1 MFRII
6 EGAEDAAEEVSEFD
20 FSDMAV
26 NVTDEVDDAMDSIG
40 IDSEAVN
47 DAIDDGVENIDD
59 SVEKVPDLVEDG
71 GKMVGNLVHGA
82 LTAFGNLLGNA
93 MEFLND
99 AVDSVD
105 STVAD
110 SEAGSTNSTDA
121 RSKRFAGSK

>member
-1 MFRII
+1 MLRII

-20 FSDMAV
+20 ISDMAA
-26 NVTDEVDDAMDSIG
+26 NVSDEVDDAMDSIG
-40 IDSEAVN
+40 INSEAVN
-47 DAIDDGVENIDD
+47 DAIDDGVEVIDD

-110 SEAGSTNSTDA
+110 AEADSTADA
-121 RSKRFAGSK
+121 RRKRFAGSK

>member
-1 MFRII
+1 MLRII

-20 FSDMAV
+20 FSDMAA
-26 NVTDEVDDAMDSIG
+26 NVSEEIDDAVDSIG
-40 IDSEAVN
+40 INSEAVD
-47 DAIDDGVENIDD
+47 DAIDDGVEVIDD

-93 MEFLND
+93 MDFLND

-110 SEAGSTNSTDA
+110 DA
-121 RSKRFAGSK
+121 RRKRFAGSK